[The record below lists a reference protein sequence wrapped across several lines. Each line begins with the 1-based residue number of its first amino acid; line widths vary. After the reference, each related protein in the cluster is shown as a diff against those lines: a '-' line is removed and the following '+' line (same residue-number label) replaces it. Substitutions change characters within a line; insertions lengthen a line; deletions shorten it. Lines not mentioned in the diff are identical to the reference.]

1 MTEIMAL
8 QKQAP
13 THRRDSNSLPS
24 DVDLSPSLNPQ
35 AIQATQSMQI
45 SNSIDASDLSIVQ
58 APVQINAPPVMRP
71 SSANLKGIENA
82 KIGLQTADWAGV
94 REIARKS
101 ILGLQNNIIGES
113 LEILE
118 ELSEVSQTLG
128 LSGGGDMDLAANLGV
143 EEKLFVMDRL
153 LVAQGKFNE
162 TVAKNMQTDIATPI
176 ITTLGN
182 QIAALQ
188 GDIGIQKVQQDDLR
202 STIAELDAKLNK
214 QIDYTKSLEKTVLLA
229 LSN

>member
-13 THRRDSNSLPS
+13 THRRDSNSFTAE
-24 DVDLSPSLNPQ
+24 VDLSNSFNPQ
-35 AIQATQSMQI
+35 AMQA
-45 SNSIDASDLSIVQ
+45 SNSNDATDLSVAQASVQ
-58 APVQINAPPVMRP
+58 LNASPVIRP

-82 KIGLQTADWAGV
+82 KISLQTADWAGV
-94 REIARKS
+94 RENARKN
-101 ILGLQNNIIGES
+101 ILGSQNNIVGES

-128 LSGGGDMDLAANLGV
+128 LSGGGDLDLAANLSV
-143 EEKLFVMDRL
+143 EEKLLVMDRL

-162 TVAKNMQTDIATPI
+162 TVAKNMQADIATPI
-176 ITTLGN
+176 IITLGN

-188 GDIGIQKVQQDDLR
+188 ADIGVQKVQQDDLR
-202 STIAELDAKLNK
+202 GIIAELDAKLNK
-214 QIDYTKSLEKTVLLA
+214 QVDYTRSLEKTV
-229 LSN
+229 